1 MSNIKQYSTLLRE
14 VQSKQFKP
22 IYLLNGEEPYYID
35 RLSKA
40 IIANGLEEHERDFN
54 LTIMYGKDANPDLLL
69 ETLRRFP
76 MMAERQVVVL
86 REAQS
91 MDIRYWPLL
100 ESYFNSP
107 TTTSVFVIDYK
118 EKKANGN
125 NRWVKMIGKVGVNA
139 YFKKHYDN
147 EIPEIVTN
155 MVRQMKYRIN
165 PTASHMLAEYLG
177 SDLEKIEMEL
187 DKLTISVPLSKQIE
201 VSDVQEHIG
210 FSKEFN
216 VFEYIGAVAAKDV
229 FKSYQIAQF
238 LGKNDKNNPVVL
250 TLTFL
255 FGHFSKLMMYHGVK
269 GKNGNISAIPGMAN
283 PYASRPVIESAKHY
297 NPRKTA
303 EVLTLLRE
311 YDAMSKGVGGITQ
324 SADELMKELTFRIL
338 N

>member
-1 MSNIKQYSTLLRE
+1 MSNIKQYSSLLRE
-14 VQSKQFKP
+14 IQSKQFKP

-54 LTIMYGKDANPDLLL
+54 LTILYGKDANPDLLI

-91 MDIRYWPLL
+91 MDSRYWPLL
-100 ESYFNSP
+100 ESYFSAP
-107 TTTSVFVIDYK
+107 TSSTIFVIDYK
-118 EKKANGN
+118 EKKANGTS
-125 NRWVKMIGKVGVNA
+125 RWVKMIGNAGVNA

-147 EIPEIVTN
+147 EIPDIVAS
-155 MVRQMKYRIN
+155 MVREMKYRISGK
-165 PTASHMLAEYLG
+165 ASHMLAEYLG

-187 DKLTISVPLSKQIE
+187 NKLTISVPLSKQIE

-216 VFEYIGAVAAKDV
+216 VFEYVNAVAAKDV

-238 LGKNDKNNPVVL
+238 LGKNDKNNPMVL
-250 TLTFL
+250 TITFL
-255 FGHFSKLMMYHGVK
+255 FGHFSRLMMYHGVK
-269 GKNGNISAIPGMAN
+269 GKNGQISEVPGMHNA
-283 PYASRPVIESAKHY
+283 YTSRPIIESAKHY

-303 EVLTLLRE
+303 EVISLLRE
-311 YDAMSKGVGGITQ
+311 YDAMSKGVGGTTQ
-324 SADELMKELTFRIL
+324 TADELMKELTFRIL

>member
-1 MSNIKQYSTLLRE
+1 MLRE
-14 VQSKQFKP
+14 IQSKQFKP

-40 IIANGLEEHERDFN
+40 IIAHGLEEHERDFN
-54 LTIMYGKDANPDLLL
+54 LTIMYGKDANPDMLI

-91 MDIRYWPLL
+91 MDSRSWPLL
-100 ESYFNSP
+100 ESYFTSP
-107 TTTSVFVIDYK
+107 TSTTIFVIDYK

-125 NRWVKMIGKVGVNA
+125 TRWVKLIGKAGVNA

-147 EIPEIVTN
+147 EIPDIITT
-155 MVRQMKYRIN
+155 MVREMKYRISGK
-165 PTASHMLAEYLG
+165 ASHMLAEYLG

-187 DKLTISVPLSKQIE
+187 NKLAISVPLSKQIE
-201 VSDVQEHIG
+201 VSDVQDHIG

-216 VFEYIGAVAAKDV
+216 VFEYINAIAAKDV

-238 LGKNDKNNPVVL
+238 LGKNDKNNPMVL
-250 TLTFL
+250 TITFL

-269 GKNGNISAIPGMAN
+269 SKNGKPSDVPGMAS
-283 PYASRPVIESAKHY
+283 PYVSRTIIESAKYY

-303 EVLTLLRE
+303 EVITLLRE
-311 YDAMSKGVGGITQ
+311 YDAKSKGVGGSTQ
-324 SADELMKELTFRIL
+324 TADEIMKELTFKIL